1 MEEEH
6 VKGDGVAKSP
16 PNAFFPTSIYHMHAF
31 APEKPQGLV
40 AGAIL

>member
-16 PNAFFPTSIYHMHAF
+16 PNAFFPTSITICTPSPLKNHKA
-31 APEKPQGLV
+31 L
-40 AGAIL
+40 